1 MITDLLCQHQKMW
14 PLWTLNQEELV
25 KMKSRLIQKLVV
37 SLTENM
43 NRIKACEE
51 EKKKW
56 ELDVHLIKQ
65 KKTQKLNEIC
75 KKFKAHEKI

>member
-51 EKKKW
+51 EKKSGNW
-56 ELDVHLIKQ
+56 MS
-65 KKTQKLNEIC
+65 T
-75 KKFKAHEKI
+75 